1 MAEAESSPTENPE
14 HLRWMRRAIELA
26 QVAVDAE
33 EVPVGAVIVRGGE
46 VLSEAHNRTVGDAD
60 PCAHAEV
67 LAIRAAAAAMGD
79 WRLLDTVL
87 YVTLEPCAMCA
98 GAIVLARIPHVV
110 FGTHDPKAG
119 MAGSLENLI
128 QDERLNHRCEV
139 TSGVLRDESSQ
150 LLKSFFRER
159 RR

>member
-1 MAEAESSPTENPE
+1 MAEAESSPTEDPE

-33 EVPVGAVIVRGGE
+33 EVPVGAVIVRDGE